1 MKGYG
6 YSQSQVDHSMF
17 YKHSRSGK
25 LVVLIFYIDDI
36 ILTEDD
42 FEEIETL
49 KKLTGDFEIKD
60 SGNLKYFLGI
70 EFA

>member
-1 MKGYG
+1 
-6 YSQSQVDHSMF
+6 MF